1 MDNVV
6 VALGL
11 GIAIVAVLLMSC
23 WKGGKKSYESS
34 CSGMES
40 TQQVAQSS
48 KQVPGDK
55 ADFGWSGL
63 STTGTGVIN
72 RELAQQYKDLKDVSQ
87 YGDYGSLTQLMALEP
102 EVFESNAEYNSS
114 MNRSTSGPST
124 MTVRSDSA
132 DIINWRGLRRPDYQ
146 SVYSASDARVTSS
159 QYIDQMPA
167 ATRYLV

>member
-40 TQQVAQSS
+40 NQQVTESS

-55 ADFGWSGL
+55 TDFGWSGL

-72 RELAQQYKDLKDVSQ
+72 RELAQ
-87 YGDYGSLTQLMALEP
+87 
-102 EVFESNAEYNSS
+102 
-114 MNRSTSGPST
+114 
-124 MTVRSDSA
+124 
-132 DIINWRGLRRPDYQ
+132 
-146 SVYSASDARVTSS
+146 
-159 QYIDQMPA
+159 
-167 ATRYLV
+167 